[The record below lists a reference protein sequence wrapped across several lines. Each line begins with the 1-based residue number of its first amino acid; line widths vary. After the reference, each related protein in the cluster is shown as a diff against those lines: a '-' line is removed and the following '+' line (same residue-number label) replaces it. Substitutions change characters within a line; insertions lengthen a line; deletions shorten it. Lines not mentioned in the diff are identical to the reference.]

1 MSTLKRRFLEKSQ
14 KNQRERERERARLI
28 NLLKSVSRKLI
39 FQENMCTDFAV
50 NDTIS
55 TLNYITK

>member
-1 MSTLKRRFLEKSQ
+1 MSTLTRRFLEKSQ
-14 KNQRERERERARLI
+14 KKQRERERARLI